1 MILNEQWH
9 RVYRKI
15 SLLVEGGKSN
25 TISEAAQVLSI
36 NRKTLEG
43 RLKEDLNVTSDNFS
57 TFPEILD
64 KAEREEG
71 RIVEEIYEDK
81 DGNNWTID
89 SLDRRVKTLEDLI
102 RVCNIDLTVW
112 RVERW
117 VANKWEVGGFNRA
130 TRELGEEGWV
140 RPHGTGVLI
149 THPLFQVKAWL
160 VRVEPI
166 AVMPVIHPIVVSAK
180 LPKPKKSAATSPKR
194 AIAVYDMQVGFR
206 RLLQTGELM
215 PFHDRRVLDIVLQIM
230 RYKHFDAAVF
240 GGDELDL
247 SEWSTHW
254 ATEPEFYF
262 TTQAAII
269 ELHWWLS
276 QFRQAAPNAEMT
288 MLDGNHNRFTDA
300 IVSNL
305 KAAYQ
310 LRPADELHRDA
321 VLTTPRMLALDA
333 LHIEYVDSYKNG
345 SSRKW
350 LTDELSFVHS
360 DVARAG
366 AGATAG
372 EMANK
377 NYSTTIYGHSHRR
390 ELASKTM
397 LFRDKRTTI
406 TTFCPGCACHVDG
419 RVPGS
424 KEDNQ
429 WQQGIAVIEYTK
441 DRHHII
447 PVEIEDG
454 VALYDGI
461 VFTATDRDADANKA
475 IQTGMHQITKG
486 GDAL

>member
-1 MILNEQWH
+1 MASRRRVAQGTSRERRRPMILNEQWH

-240 GGDELDL
+240 WGDELDL
-247 SEWSTHW
+247 SEWSTHC

-276 QFRQAAPNAEMT
+276 QYRSAMPNAEMD
-288 MLDGNHNRFTDA
+288 MLDGNHNRFQDA
-300 IVSNL
+300 IIANL
-305 KAAYQ
+305 RAAYQ
-310 LRPADELHRDA
+310 LRPADEFYRA
-321 VLTTPRMLALDA
+321 AILTMSRMLALDD
-333 LHIEYVDSYKNG
+333 LHLNYIGAYDIG
-345 SSRKW
+345 TARKW
-350 LTDELSFVHS
+350 LADNLSLVHG
-360 DVARAG
+360 DIARNSLG
-366 AGATAG
+366 TTAG
-372 EMANK
+372 EMAKRNCA
-377 NYSTTIYGHSHRR
+377 TTIFGHIHRR
-390 ELASKTM
+390 ETATKTM
-397 LFRDKRTTI
+397 QFRDER
-406 TTFCPGCACHVDG
+406 
-419 RVPGS
+419 
-424 KEDNQ
+424 
-429 WQQGIAVIEYTK
+429 
-441 DRHHII
+441 
-447 PVEIEDG
+447 
-454 VALYDGI
+454 
-461 VFTATDRDADANKA
+461 A
-475 IQTGMHQITKG
+475 I
-486 GDAL
+486 